1 MVWKLEVV
9 LPLTGS
15 AAKLVETFF
24 FFFFYD
30 IAPCVLSQADKMS
43 LGIWNSF
50 LDDSNAYCSRNV
62 LLY

>member
-9 LPLTGS
+9 LPLTSS

-24 FFFFYD
+24 FFFFAYD

-50 LDDSNAYCSRNV
+50 LDDSNA
-62 LLY
+62 